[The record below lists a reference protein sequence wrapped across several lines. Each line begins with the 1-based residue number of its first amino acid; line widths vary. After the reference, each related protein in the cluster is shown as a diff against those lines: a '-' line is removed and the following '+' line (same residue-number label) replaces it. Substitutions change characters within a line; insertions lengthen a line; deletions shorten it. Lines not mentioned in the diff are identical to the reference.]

1 MTLKKVVQ
9 DSSGIVGLF
18 NVEQAAQNI
27 YLAMHAIQHRGQD
40 GVGLAIS
47 DGENVVCKKGLGL
60 LSENLK
66 QDTLNSLE
74 GNIAIGQLR
83 MATKNDSQLENV
95 QPIMVRSHQRYFA
108 VVSSGMITN
117 AISLR
122 TKLENEGLIF
132 QGTSDS
138 ELLAHLIQLNPGS
151 FEEKIAKACR
161 MMSGAYTFMVITKD
175 SLYVVRDPH
184 GIRSLY
190 IAKVDEG
197 YCISSETCSFPI
209 LGGEFIR
216 EVNPGELICF
226 NCEGM
231 KSSQIIEET
240 ETKACA
246 LEYVYYS
253 RPDSV
258 HNGLTVHEVRKQCG
272 RDFIID
278 VRISGDEY
286 SDGGLTLNDMI
297 YVSKQLEKATVDFIH
312 VSGGNTIK
320 KGSSMPASG
329 TAPAP
334 HKHASEEIKKHVS
347 IPVAT
352 VSRINEPWVADEL
365 IANGVCDACMIGR
378 PNLCDSEFANK
389 AKAGKTDEIRPCIG
403 CGRCLTGIMFGKP
416 ISCTVNPAVEKE
428 EIDEAP
434 VKKKVLVVGGGPAG
448 MEAAYVAKKRGHEVV
463 LCEQSDRLGGQLNIA
478 CVPIGKQEITKVVKY
493 MKSQLTG
500 VDVRLNTTV
509 TKEMI
514 ENEFKDYEV
523 ITTVGATP
531 KEIEPYKV
539 FKQTMTADD
548 ILSGKKFPGRKIVII
563 GGGSVGCETADYLA
577 PLIND
582 LFPTNRDITLIEMT
596 KGLMTGESGA
606 TKSLLTRRMMEKGVK
621 IELNSKITY
630 VDENTIKYEK
640 NHQEYVLDDVDTL
653 VFAVGYNPVA
663 SPIENAHL
671 IGDCQK
677 VGTLKDAITNAYQIT
692 KEI

>member
-1 MTLKKVVQ
+1 MTMQKVVQ

-40 GVGLAIS
+40 GVGVAVS
-47 DGENVVCKKGLGL
+47 DRENVVCKKGLGL

-74 GNIAIGQLR
+74 GDIAIGQLR

-161 MMSGAYTFMVITKD
+161 MMSGAYTFMVVTKD

-231 KSSQIIEET
+231 KSSQIIEEA

-258 HNGLTVHEVRKQCG
+258 HNGLTVHEVRNN
-272 RDFIID
+272 
-278 VRISGDEY
+278 V
-286 SDGGLTLNDMI
+286 
-297 YVSKQLEKATVDFIH
+297 
-312 VSGGNTIK
+312 
-320 KGSSMPASG
+320 
-329 TAPAP
+329 
-334 HKHASEEIKKHVS
+334 
-347 IPVAT
+347 
-352 VSRINEPWVADEL
+352 
-365 IANGVCDACMIGR
+365 
-378 PNLCDSEFANK
+378 
-389 AKAGKTDEIRPCIG
+389 
-403 CGRCLTGIMFGKP
+403 
-416 ISCTVNPAVEKE
+416 
-428 EIDEAP
+428 
-434 VKKKVLVVGGGPAG
+434 
-448 MEAAYVAKKRGHEVV
+448 
-463 LCEQSDRLGGQLNIA
+463 
-478 CVPIGKQEITKVVKY
+478 
-493 MKSQLTG
+493 
-500 VDVRLNTTV
+500 
-509 TKEMI
+509 
-514 ENEFKDYEV
+514 
-523 ITTVGATP
+523 
-531 KEIEPYKV
+531 
-539 FKQTMTADD
+539 
-548 ILSGKKFPGRKIVII
+548 VII
-563 GGGSVGCETADYLA
+563 
-577 PLIND
+577 
-582 LFPTNRDITLIEMT
+582 
-596 KGLMTGESGA
+596 
-606 TKSLLTRRMMEKGVK
+606 
-621 IELNSKITY
+621 
-630 VDENTIKYEK
+630 
-640 NHQEYVLDDVDTL
+640 
-653 VFAVGYNPVA
+653 
-663 SPIENAHL
+663 
-671 IGDCQK
+671 
-677 VGTLKDAITNAYQIT
+677 
-692 KEI
+692 

>member
-320 KGSSMPASG
+320 RGSSMPASG

-334 HKHASEEIKKHVS
+334 HMHASEEIKKHVS

-365 IANGVCDACMIGR
+365 IANGKTDICMIGR

-389 AKAGKTDEIRPCIG
+389 AKEGRIDDIRPCIG

-428 EIDEAP
+428 EIEEAS
-434 VKKKVLVVGGGPAG
+434 VKKKVLVIGGGPAG
-448 MEAAYVAKKRGHEVV
+448 MEAAYVAKKRGHDVV
-463 LCEQSDRLGGQLNIA
+463 LCEKTDRLGGQLLIA

-493 MKSQLTG
+493 MKNQLEG
-500 VDVRLNTTV
+500 VDIRYNTTV

-514 ENEFKDYEV
+514 ETEFKDYEI

-531 KEIEPYKV
+531 KEIEAYKV

-582 LFPTNRDITLIEMT
+582 LFSTNRDITLIEMT
-596 KGLMTGESGA
+596 NGLMTGESGA

-630 VDENTIKYEK
+630 VDETTIKYEK
-640 NHQEYVLDDVDTL
+640 NNQEYVLNDVDTL
-653 VFAVGYNPVA
+653 VFAVGYQPIS

-677 VGTLKDAITNAYQIT
+677 VGTLKDAISQAYQIT